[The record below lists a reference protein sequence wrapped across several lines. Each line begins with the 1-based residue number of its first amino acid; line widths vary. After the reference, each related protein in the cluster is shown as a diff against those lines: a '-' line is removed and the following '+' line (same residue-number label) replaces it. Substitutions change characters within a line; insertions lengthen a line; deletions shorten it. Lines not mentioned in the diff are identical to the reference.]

1 LNSIIKKFPHWKQI
15 ALVYAVAVVMI
26 YAWSLLHFFWRLPS
40 WLYFSTVGEI
50 VVILAYLFSVNFL
63 ESILVLLAPVFMSII
78 LPQKWFHDRFV
89 TKGILLVSLG
99 MGYLLYFDGKIRADA
114 PFPYELAKWTPLIF
128 VPILVLVFLLDRVGF
143 IGRILEE
150 LADRLT
156 IFLYIF
162 VPLTAVSLLIVLIRN
177 FI

>member
-99 MGYLLYFDGKIRADA
+99 LGYLLYFDGKIQADA

-128 VPILVLVFLLDRVGF
+128 VPILALVFLLDRVGF